1 MNLFYYL
8 KGVFYARFFWF
19 ASVDLFEH
27 GKFPSTKYNGF
38 IMSKLVLILNCGSSS
53 LKFSILDPISGDEK
67 LSGLA
72 EAFYLPEAR
81 IKWKL
86 HGEKG
91 QADLGAGAAHAEAL
105 NFIVKNIFSKDAELQ
120 NGICAIGHR
129 IVHGGE
135 KLTKSMIVTDDVVN
149 EIENAIQF
157 APLHNPAHLIG
168 IREAFKLF
176 PHLKDKNVVVF
187 DTAFHQ
193 TMPEEAYLY
202 ALPYS
207 LYKEHGVRRYGAHG
221 TSHYFVSR
229 EAAKR
234 LGIGEDKVNVITCH
248 LGNGGSVSAIRHG
261 QCIDTSM
268 GLTPL
273 EGLVMGTR
281 CGDIDPAIMFYMHN
295 TLGMSVEEIET
306 TLTKKSGL
314 LGLTEVT
321 SDCRYAEDNYEKEIP
336 AKRALDVYCYRLAKY
351 IGSYMAVIGERLD
364 AIVFTG
370 GIGENSAH
378 VREITLNHLKLFGY
392 QIDQERNLAARF
404 GNEGIITKKG
414 SPIAM
419 VLPTNEELVIAQD
432 TAKLC
437 F

>member
-1 MNLFYYL
+1 
-8 KGVFYARFFWF
+8 
-19 ASVDLFEH
+19 
-27 GKFPSTKYNGF
+27 
-38 IMSKLVLILNCGSSS
+38 MSQKLILVLNCGSSS
-53 LKFSILDPISGDEK
+53 LKFAILDPQSGDEK

-72 EAFYLPEAR
+72 EAFHLEDAR

-86 HGEKG
+86 NGEKG
-91 QADLGAGAAHAEAL
+91 NADLGAGAAHSEAL
-105 NFIVKNIFSKDAELQ
+105 NFIVNQILPQGEGLKDS
-120 NGICAIGHR
+120 IVAIGHR

-135 KLTKSMIVTDDVVN
+135 RFTQSVLINDDV
-149 EIENAIQF
+149 IEGIRDAVQF

-168 IREAFKLF
+168 IEEAFKAF
-176 PHLKDKNVVVF
+176 PELKEKNVAVF

-207 LYKEHGVRRYGAHG
+207 MYKEHGVRRYGAHG
-221 TSHYFVSR
+221 TSHYYVSR
-229 EAAKR
+229 EVAKE
-234 LGIGEDKVNVITCH
+234 LNIAEDKVNVITCH
-248 LGNGGSVSAIRHG
+248 LGNGGSVAAIRHG
-261 QCIDTSM
+261 ECIDTSM

-281 CGDIDPAIMFYMHN
+281 SGDIDPAIIFYMYN
-295 TLGMSVEEIET
+295 TLGMKMEEIET

-321 SDCRYAEDNYEKEIP
+321 SDCRYAEDNYDSKAD
-336 AKRALDVYCYRLAKY
+336 AKRAIDVYSYRLAKY

-378 VREITLNHLKLFGY
+378 IRELTLAHLKLFGY
-392 QIDQERNLAARF
+392 DMDNERNLAARF
-404 GNEGIITKKG
+404 GKSGKITSDN
-414 SPIAM
+414 SPLALVI
-419 VLPTNEELVIAQD
+419 PTNEELVIAQD
-432 TAKLC
+432 TARLAVN
-437 F
+437 

>member
-1 MNLFYYL
+1 
-8 KGVFYARFFWF
+8 
-19 ASVDLFEH
+19 
-27 GKFPSTKYNGF
+27 
-38 IMSKLVLILNCGSSS
+38 VLILNCGSSS
-53 LKFSILDPISGDEK
+53 LKFSILDPQTGEEK

-72 EAFYLPEAR
+72 EAFHLDDAR

-91 QADLGAGAAHAEAL
+91 NADLGAGAAHSEAL
-105 NFIVKNIFSKDAELQ
+105 NFIVNSIFPLDPSLKED
-120 NGICAIGHR
+120 IVAIGHR

-135 KLTKSMIVTDDVVN
+135 KFTSSVVITDEVVQG
-149 EIENAIQF
+149 IKDAVQF

-168 IREAFKLF
+168 IEEAFKMF
-176 PHLKDKNVVVF
+176 PHLKDKNVAVF

-207 LYKEHGVRRYGAHG
+207 LYREHGVRRYGAHG
-221 TSHYFVSR
+221 TSHFFVSQQ
-229 EAAKR
+229 AAER
-234 LGIGEDKVNVITCH
+234 LNVPAEQVNVITCH
-248 LGNGGSVSAIRHG
+248 LGNGASIAAVRHG

-281 CGDIDPAIMFYMHN
+281 SGDIDPAIVFYLHDN
-295 TLGMSVEEIET
+295 LGLSVEEINT
-306 TLTKKSGL
+306 LLTKKSGL

-321 SDCRYAEDNYEKEIP
+321 SDCRYAEDNYDKEAP
-336 AKRALDVYCYRLAKY
+336 AKRALDVFSYRLAKY

-370 GIGENSAH
+370 GIGENSSL
-378 VREITLNHLKLFGY
+378 VRELTLNHLKLFGY
-392 QIDQERNLAARF
+392 QVDADKNKAARF
-404 GNEGIITKKG
+404 GHEGVITTDNT
-414 SPIAM
+414 PVAM
-419 VLPTNEELVIAQD
+419 VIPTNEELVIAQD
-432 TAKLC
+432 TARLC
-437 F
+437 IA

>member
-1 MNLFYYL
+1 MTQNL
-8 KGVFYARFFWF
+8 
-19 ASVDLFEH
+19 
-27 GKFPSTKYNGF
+27 
-38 IMSKLVLILNCGSSS
+38 ILILNCGSSS
-53 LKFSILDPISGDEK
+53 LKFAILNPETGEEN

-72 EAFYLPEAR
+72 EAFHLPDAR

-91 QADLGAGAAHAEAL
+91 NAELGAGAAHSEAL
-105 NFIVKNIFSKDAELQ
+105 DFIVNHIFPLDPSLKDSIA
-120 NGICAIGHR
+120 AIGHR

-135 KLTKSMIVTDDVVN
+135 RFTASTIVDESV
-149 EIENAIQF
+149 IEGIRDAIQF

-168 IREAFKLF
+168 IEESFKMF
-176 PHLKDKNVVVF
+176 PELKDKNVVVF

-193 TMPEEAYLY
+193 TIPEEAFLY

-207 LYKEHGVRRYGAHG
+207 MYKEHGVRRYGAHG
-221 TSHYFVSR
+221 TSHYYVTK

-234 LGIGEDKVNVITCH
+234 LNIVEDKINAITCH

-261 QCIDTSM
+261 KCVDTSM

-281 CGDIDPAIMFYMHN
+281 CGDVDPAVTFFMSK
-295 TLGMSVEEIET
+295 TLGMSMDEIEQ

-321 SDCRYAEDNYEKEIP
+321 SDCRYAEDNYDKEEP

-351 IGSYMAVIGERLD
+351 IGGYMAAVGEPLD
-364 AIVFTG
+364 AIIFTG

-378 VREITLNHLKLFGY
+378 VRELTLNHLKVFGY
-392 QIDQERNLAARF
+392 KLDNECNLAARF
-404 GNEGIITKKG
+404 GNEGIITTDD
-414 SPIAM
+414 SPVAM

-432 TAKLC
+432 TARLC
-437 F
+437 INK

>member
-1 MNLFYYL
+1 
-8 KGVFYARFFWF
+8 
-19 ASVDLFEH
+19 
-27 GKFPSTKYNGF
+27 
-38 IMSKLVLILNCGSSS
+38 MSQKLVLILNCGSSS
-53 LKFSILDPISGDEK
+53 LKFSILDPQTGEEK

-72 EAFYLPEAR
+72 EAFHLDDAR

-91 QADLGAGAAHAEAL
+91 NADLGAGAAHSEAL
-105 NFIVKNIFSKDAELQ
+105 NFIVNSIFPLDPSLKED
-120 NGICAIGHR
+120 IVAIGHR

-135 KLTKSMIVTDDVVN
+135 KFTSSVVITDEVVQG
-149 EIENAIQF
+149 IKDAVQF

-168 IREAFKLF
+168 IEEAFKMF
-176 PHLKDKNVVVF
+176 PHLKDKNVAVF

-207 LYKEHGVRRYGAHG
+207 LYREHGVRRYGAHG
-221 TSHYFVSR
+221 TSHFFVSQQ
-229 EAAKR
+229 AAER
-234 LGIGEDKVNVITCH
+234 LNVPAEQVNVITCH
-248 LGNGGSVSAIRHG
+248 LGNGASIAAVRHG

-281 CGDIDPAIMFYMHN
+281 SGDIDPAIVFYLYDN
-295 TLGMSVEEIET
+295 LGLSVEEINT
-306 TLTKKSGL
+306 LLTKKSGL

-321 SDCRYAEDNYEKEIP
+321 SDCRYAEDNYDKEAP
-336 AKRALDVYCYRLAKY
+336 AKRALDVFSYRLAKY

-370 GIGENSAH
+370 GIGENSSL
-378 VREITLNHLKLFGY
+378 VRELTLNHLKLFGY
-392 QIDQERNLAARF
+392 QVDADKNKAARF
-404 GNEGIITKKG
+404 GHEGVITADNT
-414 SPIAM
+414 PVAM
-419 VLPTNEELVIAQD
+419 VIPTNEELVIAQD
-432 TAKLC
+432 TARLC
-437 F
+437 IA

>member
-1 MNLFYYL
+1 
-8 KGVFYARFFWF
+8 
-19 ASVDLFEH
+19 
-27 GKFPSTKYNGF
+27 
-38 IMSKLVLILNCGSSS
+38 MSKLVLILNCGSSS
-53 LKFSILDPISGDEK
+53 LKFAILDPVSGDEK

-81 IKWKL
+81 IKWKI

-91 QADLGAGAAHAEAL
+91 NADLGAGAAHSEAL
-105 NFIVKNIFSKDAELQ
+105 KFIVENVLTQELKDS
-120 NGICAIGHR
+120 IVAIGHR

-135 KLTKSMIVTDDVVN
+135 KFTSSVIVTDEVVKG
-149 EIENAIQF
+149 IEDAIQF

-168 IREAFKLF
+168 IKEAFNIF

-187 DTAFHQ
+187 DTAFHT

-207 LYKEHGVRRYGAHG
+207 LYKDHAIRRYGAHG

-234 LGIGEDKVNVITCH
+234 LGVAEDKINVITCH
-248 LGNGGSVSAIRHG
+248 LGNGGSVSAVRHG
-261 QCIDTSM
+261 ECIDTSM

-281 CGDIDPAIMFYMHN
+281 SGDIDPAIVFYLYRN
-295 TLGMSVEEIET
+295 LGMSMDEIEE
-306 TLTKKSGL
+306 TLVKKSGL

-321 SDCRYAEDNYEKEIP
+321 SDCRYAEDNYDKEEP

-392 QIDQERNLAARF
+392 NIDTEKNLAARF
-404 GNEGIITKKG
+404 GNEGIITKDNT
-414 SPIAM
+414 PIAM
-419 VLPTNEELVIAQD
+419 VIPTNEELVIARD
-432 TAKLC
+432 TARLC
-437 F
+437 IK

>member
-1 MNLFYYL
+1 
-8 KGVFYARFFWF
+8 
-19 ASVDLFEH
+19 
-27 GKFPSTKYNGF
+27 
-38 IMSKLVLILNCGSSS
+38 MSEKLVLILNCGSSS
-53 LKFSILDPISGDEK
+53 LKFSILNPATGEEK

-105 NFIVKNIFSKDAELQ
+105 NFVVNNIFSLDPELQ
-120 NGICAIGHR
+120 KGVVAIGHR

-135 KLTKSMIVTDDVVN
+135 KFTSSVIVTDEVVKG
-149 EIENAIQF
+149 IEDAIQF

-168 IREAFKLF
+168 IKEAFKLF
-176 PHLKDKNVVVF
+176 PHLKEKNVVVF

-207 LYKEHGVRRYGAHG
+207 LYREHGVRRYGAHG
-221 TSHYFVSR
+221 TSHYYVSR

-234 LGIGEDKVNVITCH
+234 LGVAEDKVNVITCH

-261 QCIDTSM
+261 ECIDTSM

-281 CGDIDPAIMFYMHN
+281 CGDIDPAIVFYLYKN
-295 TLGMSVEEIET
+295 LGMSMDQIEE
-306 TLTKKSGL
+306 TLVKKSGL

-321 SDCRYAEDNYEKEIP
+321 SDCRYAEDNYDDASKPE
-336 AKRALDVYCYRLAKY
+336 AKRALDVYSYRLAKY
-351 IGSYMAVIGERLD
+351 IGAYMAVLGDDHLD
-364 AIVFTG
+364 AIAFTG

-378 VREITLNHLKLFGY
+378 VRELALGHLKLFG
-392 QIDQERNLAARF
+392 IKLDQERNLAARF
-404 GNEGIITKKG
+404 GKSGVITADDSAFKA
-414 SPIAM
+414 I

-432 TAKLC
+432 TARLAG
-437 F
+437 

>member
-1 MNLFYYL
+1 
-8 KGVFYARFFWF
+8 
-19 ASVDLFEH
+19 
-27 GKFPSTKYNGF
+27 
-38 IMSKLVLILNCGSSS
+38 MSQKLVLILNCGSSS
-53 LKFSILDPISGDEK
+53 LKFSILDPQSGEEK

-72 EAFYLPEAR
+72 EAFHLPEAR

-91 QADLGAGAAHAEAL
+91 NADLGSGAAHSEAL
-105 NFIVKNIFSKDAELQ
+105 DFIVNKIFPLDIELKE
-120 NGICAIGHR
+120 GIVAIGHR

-135 KLTKSMIVTDDVVN
+135 KFKSSVVITDEVVKG
-149 EIENAIQF
+149 IEDAIQF

-168 IREAFKLF
+168 IKEAFKMF
-176 PHLKDKNVVVF
+176 PHLKDKNVAVF
-187 DTAFHQ
+187 DTAFHT

-207 LYKEHGVRRYGAHG
+207 LYKEHGIRRYGAHG

-234 LGIGEDKVNVITCH
+234 LGVAEDKVNVITCH
-248 LGNGGSVSAIRHG
+248 LGNGASVAAIRHG
-261 QCIDTSM
+261 ECIDTSM

-281 CGDIDPAIMFYMHN
+281 SGDLDPAIIFYLYDN
-295 TLGMSVEEIET
+295 LGMSMADINT
-306 TLTKKSGL
+306 LLTKKSGL
-314 LGLTEVT
+314 LGLTEIT
-321 SDCRYAEDNYEKEIP
+321 SDCRYAEDNYDNEEP
-336 AKRALDVYCYRLAKY
+336 AKRALDVFCYRLAKY

-392 QIDQERNLAARF
+392 QVDAEKNLAARF
-404 GNEGIITKKG
+404 GNEGVITAANT
-414 SPIAM
+414 PIDHD
-419 VLPTNEELVIAQD
+419 LPNNEEKEIAKD
-432 TAKLC
+432 TARLC
-437 F
+437 M